1 MKINKAVIPAAGLGT
16 RFFPIT
22 KSVPKELLPILDRP
36 ALHYVVAEA
45 LDAGIT
51 EIIIITS
58 PGKEG
63 IEHYFNCNPIFE
75 QHLEKNGDEN
85 LLLEMRRL
93 CSMADFRFVTQHDAL
108 GLGHAVLVAKD
119 MVGYEPFA
127 VMLPDDIVRNEQ
139 GLLSQLIDAGRDLN
153 GGMVAVER
161 VSWEDVWKYG
171 VIDSVEIYDKHYKV
185 RDLVEKPTPS
195 NAPSNLAIVGRYILP
210 PEIFGH
216 LERTNP
222 GANGE
227 IQLTDGL
234 VGLLGHQELYAYE
247 FEGFR
252 YDCGTPIGLLK
263 ASLGFGLSEGKSHL
277 DVRGMLNDLNH
288 TEVDID

>member
-195 NAPSNLAIVGRYILP
+195 NAPSNLAVVGRYILP

>member
-185 RDLVEKPTPS
+185 RDLVEKPIPS
-195 NAPSNLAIVGRYILP
+195 NAPSNLAVVGRYILP

>member
-93 CSMADFRFVTQHDAL
+93 CSMADFRFVTQHDPL

-185 RDLVEKPTPS
+185 RDLVEKPIPS
-195 NAPSNLAIVGRYILP
+195 NAPSNLAVVGRYILP

>member
-16 RFFPIT
+16 RFFPVT

-58 PGKEG
+58 PGKEA

-75 QHLEKNGDEN
+75 QHLEKNGDES

-93 CSMADFRFVTQHDAL
+93 CSMADFRFITQHDAL

-119 MVGYEPFA
+119 MVGCEPFA

-139 GLLSQLIDAGRDLN
+139 GLLSQLFDAGRDLN
-153 GGMVAVER
+153 GGIVAVER
-161 VSWEDVWKYG
+161 VSWEDVGKYG
-171 VIDSVEIYDKHYKV
+171 VIDSFEIYDKHYKV
-185 RDLVEKPTPS
+185 LDLVEKPMLS
-195 NAPSNLAIVGRYILP
+195 NAPSNLAVVGRYILP

-216 LERTNP
+216 LERTDP

-234 VGLLGHQELYAYE
+234 VGLLAHQELYAYE

-263 ASLGFGLSEGKSHL
+263 ANLGFGLSEGNAHL
-277 DVRGMLNDLNH
+277 NVRGMLNDLNS
-288 TEVDID
+288 TEIDID

>member
-93 CSMADFRFVTQHDAL
+93 CSMADFRFVTQHDPL

-161 VSWEDVWKYG
+161 VSWEDVGKYG

-185 RDLVEKPTPS
+185 RDLVEKPIPS
-195 NAPSNLAIVGRYILP
+195 NAPSNLAVVGRYILP

-222 GANGE
+222 GVNGE